1 MRSST
6 ASAGSSG
13 SPPEADGARPRP
25 DVRDQLFEA
34 LAGRTFTLAITPTEP
49 AVLAGARSVA
59 SGALAIG
66 LEVEWLAGDGQRIEP
81 GTAVCRARG
90 DAWQVS
96 RAEEHLM
103 ALVGKSSGV
112 ASAAARLV
120 EIARGRARVVCGAW
134 KKVPPE
140 LRADLRYAASV
151 GGVGLRVLERPFVY
165 LDKNHVRMLGGVGA
179 AVRQARRVAGRAV
192 AVQLRGETAP
202 ICEEARQ
209 AAAEGAEVL
218 MVDTGRL
225 ADLAEV
231 ARLAASARLPS
242 SVEVAFAGG
251 VSEASL
257 PAAIDAGAAVVDVGR
272 AILDAPMIDFRLDV
286 R

>member
-6 ASAGSSG
+6 ALAGSSG
-13 SPPEADGARPRP
+13 SPPADAARPQP

-34 LAGRTFTLAITPTEP
+34 LAGRTFAIAIVPTEP

-59 SGALAIG
+59 SGALEIG
-66 LEVEWLAGDGQRIEP
+66 LDVEWLARDGQRIEP

-96 RAEEHLM
+96 RAEEHLV

-112 ASAAARLV
+112 ATAAARLV
-120 EIARGRARVVCGAW
+120 EVSRGRARVVCGAW

-151 GGVGLRVLERPFVY
+151 GGVGLRVLDRPFVY

-179 AVRQARRVAGRAV
+179 AVRQARRVPGRAV
-192 AVQLRGETAP
+192 VVQLRGETAP
-202 ICEEARQ
+202 IAEEARQ

-231 ARLAASARLPS
+231 ARLAASARLPPG
-242 SVEVAFAGG
+242 VEIAFAGG

-286 R
+286 G